1 MLKWIQYLVKIQIKG
16 KKCKR
21 NYRDASE
28 GRIMKSL
35 IESQKITEDRK
46 ENQFSLDAMNEFNF
60 RITEFIMLGLI

>member
-1 MLKWIQYLVKIQIKG
+1 
-16 KKCKR
+16 
-21 NYRDASE
+21 
-28 GRIMKSL
+28 MKSL